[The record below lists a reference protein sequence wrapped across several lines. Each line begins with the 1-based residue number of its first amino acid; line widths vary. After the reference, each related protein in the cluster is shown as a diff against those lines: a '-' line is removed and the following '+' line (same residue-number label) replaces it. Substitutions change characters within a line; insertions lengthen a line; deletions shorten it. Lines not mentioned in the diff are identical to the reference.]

1 MIICVSSSM
10 SNAGETLSTLKFANS
25 TKKAIMPHNTF
36 DSPRIIKTLNGD
48 LVKAYN
54 EEKAKRINLQ

>member
-1 MIICVSSSM
+1 M

-25 TKKAIMPHNTF
+25 AKKAIMPHNTF